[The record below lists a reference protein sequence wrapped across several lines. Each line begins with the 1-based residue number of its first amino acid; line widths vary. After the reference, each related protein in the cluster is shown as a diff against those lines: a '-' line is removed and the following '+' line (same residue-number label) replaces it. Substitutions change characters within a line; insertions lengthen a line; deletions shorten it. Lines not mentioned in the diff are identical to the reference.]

1 MNLETKVDIGRN
13 VQKVYET
20 VVEAAKRAGRNTES
34 VKLVAVSKTISVEN
48 IKEALVAGITCLG
61 ENKVQEGI
69 EKKPQLSA
77 YTFEFHL
84 IGHLQKNKV
93 NKAVATFDWIESLD
107 GIELARKI
115 DQACQLLD
123 KVIPVLIQVNLGK
136 EGTKSGVAG
145 EDVLPLVNQ
154 IAGFQHLSI
163 RGLMTLPPFFENP
176 QDVRPYFRRLRELSE
191 QIDRLKIENV
201 GMNELSMGMSHDY
214 PIAIEEGATLVRV
227 GTAIFGERPYA

>member
-77 YTFEFHL
+77 HRP
-84 IGHLQKNKV
+84 
-93 NKAVATFDWIESLD
+93 
-107 GIELARKI
+107 LAKK
-115 DQACQLLD
+115 Q
-123 KVIPVLIQVNLGK
+123 
-136 EGTKSGVAG
+136 
-145 EDVLPLVNQ
+145 
-154 IAGFQHLSI
+154 
-163 RGLMTLPPFFENP
+163 
-176 QDVRPYFRRLRELSE
+176 SE
-191 QIDRLKIENV
+191 QSCCHL
-201 GMNELSMGMSHDY
+201 
-214 PIAIEEGATLVRV
+214 
-227 GTAIFGERPYA
+227 